1 MRTVLPMMTNKANAN
16 NAAMKAII
24 LVPKA
29 NMLDKRLAHSAFNK
43 ACSTPGSACSSS
55 LKVVSATASADLA

>member
-1 MRTVLPMMTNKANAN
+1 MRTVLPMMTNNAKAKSV
-16 NAAMKAII
+16 AMNAII
-24 LVPKA
+24 FVPKA

-55 LKVVSATASADLA
+55 LKVASADASADLA